1 MEDNSQIAFN
11 VNVKVEK
18 IEDENTQETN
28 EINENTDNI
37 CTVNTRDNKKTFYTQ
52 VISIDDS
59 EDENTNSATEESICN
74 REDNLCEFPSSS
86 GIHNET
92 SNDLEN
98 DKKFYIIQK
107 NTLHTLTKETIFKGI
122 EEQSRLLEIKSDFL
136 LNDIIRNY
144 HQKYYNPTRTIHENL
159 LDKALELW
167 KNWYNNFPRV
177 RNTPVLYKCY
187 ICNKGWWRL
196 DPFRQHIIIHKHPN
210 LIITLEEIGQE
221 SNIIASIGFPKKN
234 KLVTV
239 NSNCW
244 KCNKPL
250 WNHALTRYSPE
261 IYSCKLCKMQLY
273 TCLGLSQHETTCKVN
288 LNDSTRMLCTIC
300 TMYYS
305 TEDKLYR
312 HMILYHSPK
321 SDEPAITNPK
331 ICNLCEEKFY
341 ISSYHDC
348 PKRPKLYKCQ
358 YCWNKYISKTFLHLH
373 MSMNKNFSTCLDCL
387 KKFKQC
393 YLIEHLLHHSRNYQ
407 VVQYCL
413 KCKNNVLYLDNELF
427 LTHMIN
433 HGNSTLRRRYT
444 IKTMLPLKCIK
455 GEIADN
461 VIPLQIYDKLLYKYL
476 ADVEYMNYSPIKII
490 ALIKRNKSKL
500 CIEDYKIK
508 KTTEKTYTEITN
520 EEIQNTPEHDETEA
534 TETNNIIKNDADS
547 DYEPDSYAIE
557 TQLDAEI
564 KRDIEIEEQISKVFK
579 ASKCY
584 KKFLDKEASDPIE
597 DIYDNDVC
605 IIVKNEETL
614 VISDSDDEK
623 TLELNDGKDK
633 GNPNIDM
640 ERVGSDVDILE
651 SNFNNVT
658 VKIENCDFNEEK
670 SNNSVEFKHEYVESM
685 KHIKKEDSIKEEYE
699 DVTDG
704 VMDFFNGVNLD
715 FNTNVKSETCT
726 NECDIDL
733 NDWKINE
740 ISSIKKR
747 KIVKNTKRTWKYDLT
762 TYFCSDCTYKG
773 CYKDYI
779 NHLTRCK
786 KKHPNCTYCKKTFDN
801 IDEYLT
807 HFTEHKLRYLSC
819 PQCLKNF
826 TLLRYLNNHI
836 ILHINELFVNIPN
849 EREQYIENKPYICL
863 LCEELVDI
871 DNFFTHWE
879 SHLELNEGG
888 VADEM
893 SDGEGDMKS
902 MMSPEMVEQA
912 LEILLD
918 NARNSKNKVCIV
930 CSKNFSRKND
940 SKRHL
945 IEHLLHEAKV
955 NIAETNAKLRCPMCN
970 VDIRELPA
978 WRQHMRD
985 HAQLK
990 VYRCSLCPKKFC
1002 DSSNYSKHRKVH
1014 NQHKYICDLCGGK
1027 FCAKSSIIKH
1037 LAVHEPMNPMSCT
1050 ECNKT
1055 LCSEYALKR
1064 HMRVRHSMYQFACP
1078 VCKRK
1083 FGTCKQRWDHMWN
1096 KHKIRK
1102 FVADC
1107 PICNKQY
1114 RRIIDVKNHMKS
1126 EHGIKKTE
1134 DFYKIRNSN
1143 VQRKKKAV
1151 NTEITNLPACSK

>member
-1 MEDNSQIAFN
+1 MDFDSDVTICSDDFKFDDENVEKDDGNNVDEHLNDSQTTNVSVNILEGLNVDMNLIEIEEIKITTNSSKNTENNRINKEVLGRLIDKLYVEEKYFLFLEEVLSSIDNLLQDIYEGESYDEDIAFN

-18 IEDENTQETN
+18 IEDENPQETN

-92 SNDLEN
+92 SNDL
-98 DKKFYIIQK
+98 
-107 NTLHTLTKETIFKGI
+107 
-122 EEQSRLLEIKSDFL
+122 
-136 LNDIIRNY
+136 
-144 HQKYYNPTRTIHENL
+144 
-159 LDKALELW
+159 
-167 KNWYNNFPRV
+167 
-177 RNTPVLYKCY
+177 
-187 ICNKGWWRL
+187 
-196 DPFRQHIIIHKHPN
+196 
-210 LIITLEEIGQE
+210 
-221 SNIIASIGFPKKN
+221 
-234 KLVTV
+234 
-239 NSNCW
+239 
-244 KCNKPL
+244 
-250 WNHALTRYSPE
+250 
-261 IYSCKLCKMQLY
+261 
-273 TCLGLSQHETTCKVN
+273 
-288 LNDSTRMLCTIC
+288 
-300 TMYYS
+300 
-305 TEDKLYR
+305 
-312 HMILYHSPK
+312 
-321 SDEPAITNPK
+321 
-331 ICNLCEEKFY
+331 
-341 ISSYHDC
+341 
-348 PKRPKLYKCQ
+348 
-358 YCWNKYISKTFLHLH
+358 
-373 MSMNKNFSTCLDCL
+373 
-387 KKFKQC
+387 
-393 YLIEHLLHHSRNYQ
+393 
-407 VVQYCL
+407 
-413 KCKNNVLYLDNELF
+413 
-427 LTHMIN
+427 
-433 HGNSTLRRRYT
+433 
-444 IKTMLPLKCIK
+444 
-455 GEIADN
+455 
-461 VIPLQIYDKLLYKYL
+461 DKLLYKYL

-508 KTTEKTYTEITN
+508 KTTEKTYTDITN
-520 EEIQNTPEHDETEA
+520 EIQNTPENDETEA
-534 TETNNIIKNDADS
+534 TDTNNIIKNDADS

-633 GNPNIDM
+633 GNPNIDV

-990 VYRCSLCPKKFC
+990 V
-1002 DSSNYSKHRKVH
+1002 
-1014 NQHKYICDLCGGK
+1014 
-1027 FCAKSSIIKH
+1027 
-1037 LAVHEPMNPMSCT
+1037 HEPMNPMSCT

-1126 EHGIKKTE
+1126 EHG
-1134 DFYKIRNSN
+1134 
-1143 VQRKKKAV
+1143 
-1151 NTEITNLPACSK
+1151 